1 MVSDVPLPTPG
12 KDLVLFA
19 IENSL
24 LSVEAP
30 PKDGLPHV
38 ELNLS
43 CLLWFTIIRR
53 WFEFDFLG
61 MLEESTSNY
70 VIDSWR
76 GLHLDVFMCC
86 SSH

>member
-1 MVSDVPLPTPG
+1 SSKPLWDVILYTVSDVPLPTPG
-12 KDLVLFA
+12 KDLALFA
-19 IENSL
+19 TENCL
-24 LSVEAP
+24 LSIELH
-30 PKDGLPHV
+30 PKMDSPML
-38 ELNLS
+38 
-43 CLLWFTIIRR
+43 RR